1 MLETRL
7 LKKKMSE
14 RNALQTGSSFRCAK
28 AVSDFVL
35 TGF

>member
-7 LKKKMSE
+7 LTKKMSE